1 MRPYEIDAGG
11 EESTRDRLLRA
22 ASGLFA
28 RHGFRGVGIRDIARG
43 ADVSGAAIYKHFQN
57 KQEILAALL
66 VGISEYLLDN
76 ALALKFE
83 NGGLDSKTQLRCLI
97 EFHVGF
103 AVGYRD
109 LILIQYRDLDSLD
122 EDPRRRVRGL
132 QLEYVDMWSRVLADI
147 DPLLDL
153 PSHRVRAQACFGLI
167 NSAAHQAAR
176 ADGIARILANMAEAS
191 FGVVP
196 VDERASSRS
205 QQSAKRTA
213 ASGSD
218 HVHHS

>member
-1 MRPYEIDAGG
+1 MRPYDITAGG

-43 ADVSGAAIYKHFQN
+43 AGVSGAAIYKHFRN

-76 ALALKFE
+76 ALALQIE
-83 NGGLDSKTQLRCLI
+83 NEADPRTQLRCLI

-103 AVGYRD
+103 ALGYRD

-122 EDPRRRVRGL
+122 EGPRRRVRDL
-132 QLEYVDMWSRVLADI
+132 QHQYVDVWAGVLADI
-147 DPLLDL
+147 DPQLDRG
-153 PSHRVRAQACFGLI
+153 SHRARAQACFGLI
-167 NSAAHQAAR
+167 NSAAHQSMR
-176 ADGIARILANMAEAS
+176 AGGLARILTDMAEAS

-196 VDERASSRS
+196 R
-205 QQSAKRTA
+205 
-213 ASGSD
+213 
-218 HVHHS
+218 